1 MPKALLESDYEVSS
15 DKCDLFIDCFNQHI
29 NVADDWFCEDSEM
42 CVTVSACSMKTD
54 ENSSE
59 ATDVLSDSRPVVTQ
73 QRPTEMGSVAPI
85 GLTEASLFPTIH
97 PAPKTSE
104 ETLLPTMSPAPTLP
118 PIGPCDGLP
127 CYQGDHCRS
136 QYGFCGP
143 GQPFCN
149 EYSIWTKDCP
159 DAELSLQPSPV
170 PINEVPPV
178 TLIPTVSP
186 SLPEMVYIPFSKP
199 QGGGKKPLGGRE
211 QPTMTSLLI
220 TNDPTIQAIDTPVPT
235 SGPTAVDT
243 TTVPTDSLAMI
254 ETNEPTAPTDSL
266 AMIETN
272 EPSSL
277 ISSEEASDDFWSNT
291 YSVSTPPSFSPENR
305 TKDESHIVESAN
317 DAKEEDCTGEPCP
330 VTTHCRSRYGSC
342 GPGFIYW
349 YVYFELNNAKT
360 ARPCMVLTSHISICV
375 FTPLSK
381 QCIYHLEEH
390 MPSVSTWNNICA
402 NPCRQYFGLSYG
414 FFQLGSGL
422 QFAYNA
428 SSS

>member
-1 MPKALLESDYEVSS
+1 MSKALLESDYEVSS
-15 DKCDLFIDCFNQHI
+15 DICDLFVDCFNQHI
-29 NVADDWFCEDSEM
+29 NVADDWFCGDSEQ
-42 CVTVSACSMKTD
+42 CVSMSACSMKTD

-59 ATDVLSDSRPVVTQ
+59 VTATDVQSDSRPVDIQ
-73 QRPTEMGSVAPI
+73 KRPTEIESVTPI
-85 GLTEASLFPTIH
+85 GTTEASLLPTAH
-97 PAPKTSE
+97 PASGTSK
-104 ETLLPTMSPAPTLP
+104 ETSLPTTSPAPTLP
-118 PIGPCDGLP
+118 PIGPCDGFP

-143 GQPFCN
+143 GQSFCN

-159 DAELSLQPSPV
+159 DADLSLQPSPP
-170 PINEVPPV
+170 PINEDSAV

-186 SLPEMVYIPFSKP
+186 SLPGLDYLPFSKP

-211 QPTMTSLLI
+211 EPTMTILHI

-243 TTVPTDSLAMI
+243 TFTPTDSL
-254 ETNEPTAPTDSL
+254 D
-266 AMIETN
+266 MIETN

-291 YSVSTPPSFSPENR
+291 YSISTPPSISPENY

-317 DAKEEDCTGEPCP
+317 EVKEEGCTGEPCP

-349 YVYFELNNAKT
+349 YVYCELNN
-360 ARPCMVLTSHISICV
+360 
-375 FTPLSK
+375 SK
-381 QCIYHLEEH
+381 MAHTFY
-390 MPSVSTWNNICA
+390 V
-402 NPCRQYFGLSYG
+402 
-414 FFQLGSGL
+414 
-422 QFAYNA
+422 
-428 SSS
+428 